1 MLSNITA
8 FIFARGGSQGIKKK
22 NLQIIGDK
30 TLLEHSISIAKKVT
44 RVSKVVVSTDDKEI
58 ADIALNSGAMVPFLR
73 PSKLATNKASEWRA
87 WQHAIKEMRLIGES
101 VDIFLSIPTTSP
113 LRSVMDIDNCLDK
126 LEDNNTDI
134 VITVRESER
143 SPYFNMVTLD
153 NNLKA
158 QLVINRDYHRRQD
171 APEVFDI
178 TTVAYAA
185 KANYILESN
194 GIFEGNVV
202 ASIVPIERAID
213 IDSQFDLDLARFLYK
228 QKNKK
233 D

>member
-1 MLSNITA
+1 
-8 FIFARGGSQGIKKK
+8 
-22 NLQIIGDK
+22 
-30 TLLEHSISIAKKVT
+30 
-44 RVSKVVVSTDDKEI
+44 
-58 ADIALNSGAMVPFLR
+58 
-73 PSKLATNKASEWRA
+73 
-87 WQHAIKEMRLIGES
+87 
-101 VDIFLSIPTTSP
+101 
-113 LRSVMDIDNCLDK
+113 MDIDNCLDK

-213 IDSQFDLDLARFLYK
+213 IDSQFDLDLARFLFK

>member
-87 WQHAIKEMRLIGES
+87 WQHAIKEMRLIGER

-185 KANYILESN
+185 KANYILGSK

-213 IDSQFDLDLARFLYK
+213 IDSQFDLDLARFLFK